1 LADPAAR
8 GSIRRKTIVRR
19 SPLTSLSDR
28 AGHRGGQATPEKRRL
43 GIEDLRAAILNGRVR
58 VTDKAEEGARTD
70 RLTLEQVF
78 SSLFS
83 GEVLEK
89 YPADRPFASW
99 LVLGRTA
106 DGRPIHSV
114 WACNSKNGWAVL
126 IRCTVAS
133 PQEPGNNA

>member
-1 LADPAAR
+1 M
-8 GSIRRKTIVRR
+8 RR
-19 SPLTSLSDR
+19 SPSTKLSER
-28 AGHRGGQATPEKRRL
+28 PGEAVGRGGDGRRQARPL

-78 SSLFS
+78 ASLFT

-89 YPADRPFASW
+89 YPVDRPFPSW
-99 LVLGRTA
+99 LVLGRAA

-133 PQEPGNNA
+133 PQEQATNG